1 MVAALQLG
9 ADDDVMLISQGGTL
23 VRTSASQISVL
34 GRNTQGVRL
43 MRIEEG
49 DLVVSLAR
57 VPFVEGESDADVEEE
72 LVAAV
77 DGAAVGEEPAPPAE
91 PAG

>member
-1 MVAALQLG
+1 
-9 ADDDVMLISQGGTL
+9 MLISQGGTL
-23 VRTSASQISVL
+23 VRTSANQISVL

-57 VPFVEGESDADVEEE
+57 VPFVEGESDADADEE
-72 LVAAV
+72 LAAAA
-77 DGAAVGEEPAPPAE
+77 DGAPASEEPPPAE